1 MHSERLRWTT
11 ITIAIFSIIL
21 ITSTGLLACVRKTV
35 TPASSPTSTPNTT
48 ETACELTGG
57 ETVESGW
64 TGKDTGDNSCNSCS
78 CTNGDLA
85 CTEMACPARS
95 VNSDSEPT
103 PTSAPTST
111 PTSAPTST
119 PTSTPTTQQ
128 LEASKKK
135 QLCSVS
141 ELKLWKLGKSIET
154 AMSTYDGDP
163 YSGSYSFALIDTYC
177 SQTLTINKERL
188 QYPASAAK
196 IVIAIAVLHAVEKGE
211 LTFEE
216 IQPDLEIMMRKSLD
230 LNSDILNNLITP
242 EQVQE
247 ILKKSNV
254 SPLTRFFHS
263 WRETAMTAKDL
274 ARIWKALIAGE
285 LLDETLTN
293 YLLNLT
299 TQAII
304 PEAFVTFP
312 TDKIEGFNYGQK
324 AGYWINDE
332 GDERLIGA
340 GYLIEQN
347 NSERGYVIVFM
358 TQGDEADD
366 LWDRSRLAT
375 SPRHKVWPL
384 ILGFVTEQAQ
394 ASPN

>member
-11 ITIAIFSIIL
+11 ITIAIFFITL
-21 ITSTGLLACVRKTV
+21 ITSSGLLACVRKTV
-35 TPASSPTSTPNTT
+35 TPAST
-48 ETACELTGG
+48 
-57 ETVESGW
+57 
-64 TGKDTGDNSCNSCS
+64 
-78 CTNGDLA
+78 
-85 CTEMACPARS
+85 
-95 VNSDSEPT
+95 
-103 PTSAPTST
+103 PTST
-111 PTSAPTST
+111 PTS
-119 PTSTPTTQQ
+119 QQ
-128 LEASKKK
+128 LEASKKQ

-154 AMSTYDGDP
+154 AMSTYTGDP

-196 IVIAIAVLHAVEKGE
+196 IVIAIAVLRAVEKGE

-230 LNSDILNNLITP
+230 INSDTLNNLITP
-242 EQVQE
+242 TQVQE
-247 ILKKSNV
+247 IIADANLS
-254 SPLTRFFHS
+254 SLTRFFHS
-263 WRETAMTAKDL
+263 WRETAMTASDL
-274 ARIWKALIAGE
+274 ALIWESLISGR
-285 LLDETLTN
+285 LLDETLTG
-293 YLLNLT
+293 YLMDLT

-312 TDKIEGFNYGQK
+312 SEKIEGFNYGQK

-340 GYLIEQN
+340 GYLIEQS
-347 NSERGYVIVFM
+347 NSERGYVVVFM

-384 ILGFVTEQAQ
+384 IVEFVTEQAQ
-394 ASPN
+394 PLPN